1 MADKGYD
8 KVKDNYD
15 TSQCPG
21 GTSTDPITP
30 PQNDRNNAPVFNG
43 PATKSVPE
51 NTPTTEVL
59 LTVSA
64 TDSDSQ
70 DHVTYSKSGADESKF
85 SLNSSGEL
93 RFSIVPDYE
102 NPQDSGTNNVY
113 VVEVIATS
121 GTGDR
126 IRETTKTLTVT
137 VTDVNEPPGR
147 PNAPTV
153 SADSETSL
161 LVTWSAPAN
170 EGGPPITGY
179 NYQYKKT
186 SDSDSPG
193 NWTQGTT
200 SGLSVP
206 IGGLEEGIS
215 YDVQIQAKNGEGESG
230 WSLEGTGSTQANE
243 APRFTSSSTPSVQEN
258 TTSVLTVTAEDDDAI
273 QRYDPVGGA
282 DASKFSLS
290 PTGVLRFITA
300 PNFEA
305 PQAAGGGNNYM
316 VKVRATSG
324 TGTRAKTID
333 QTITVTVTDVD
344 EKPDTPGAPTVSMA
358 SETSLMV
365 RWSEPA
371 NKGPPI
377 TDYDYRYRTDSPQ
390 GNWTEVTDT
399 PITELSVTISIL
411 DEDTAYDVQIRAKS
425 PEGTSDWSPEG
436 TGTTGATEANEDPR
450 FTSSATPSVP
460 ENTTSVLTVVAVDDD
475 SDDQVTGYSIEG
487 GADRNLFSIV
497 PSTGVLTFRTAP
509 NFEAPQDVGSD
520 NNYVVIVRATS
531 GAGSRVRTADQTII
545 VTVTDETNEKP
556 STPRA
561 PSVSA
566 ASETSL
572 NVNWLAPANEGPP
585 ITDYDYRYKKTSDS
599 DQDWTEVT
607 DPPSSTALAVTISS
621 LDEGTSYDVQIRAT
635 NSNGTSEWSPS
646 GTGSTRSTGTGGNP
660 SGITTTTTITPLS
673 PTPGPLP
680 EDVTLSFTRTRYE
693 ASEDDEAVTFIVQ
706 LSTTASQDAVVEYA
720 TSSGTARAGQDYEA
734 TSGTLTIPAG
744 ATRRAILVPIID
756 DDLDEPAEVF
766 TIRLSNSNA
775 TIRTGKATGVIADN
789 DLPVVIVTTNQ
800 TAVEEGE
807 TVTFTLTRIGDLS
820 VPLVVPVSITE
831 RGEFLAD
838 GVPTRAAFAINAV
851 ETTLQVATVDDEV
864 DEENGGVKATITEGA
879 TRRVGDATTA
889 AVLVTDNDG
898 PEGTGTRTD
907 LELGEVD
914 VTVSFTRTRYEASE
928 DDEALVFAVT
938 LSTLSTQTVVMK
950 YATVSGTARAGKDY
964 GAATGT
970 LTFPALTTRQ
980 TIRVSIIDDNVVEE
994 EETFTVRLRN
1004 SNATIGVGEATGV
1017 IADNDLLVVSVTTT
1031 QTVVEEG
1038 GTVEFTLTRIGDLT
1052 APLTVPVRVTER
1064 GAFIADE
1071 DAVPTEA
1078 TFAANVTTT
1087 TLQVATVDDEVE
1099 EENGAVTVT
1108 ITSGATHQVGD
1119 AAAATVLVTDND
1131 ETDGVET
1138 QTDIEEVE
1146 ERCDGVVCGDAL

>member
-1 MADKGYD
+1 M
-8 KVKDNYD
+8 
-15 TSQCPG
+15 
-21 GTSTDPITP
+21 
-30 PQNDRNNAPVFNG
+30 
-43 PATKSVPE
+43 
-51 NTPTTEVL
+51 PTVTAV
-59 LTVSA
+59 
-64 TDSDSQ
+64 DDDSQ
-70 DHVTYSKSGADESKF
+70 DSVTGYDIVGGADQ
-85 SLNSSGEL
+85 GQ
-93 RFSIVPDYE
+93 FSIVRSTGDLTFKTAPDYE
-102 NPQDSGTNNVY
+102 AKNRY
-113 VVEVIATS
+113 VVVVRATS
-121 GTGDR
+121 GTGSR
-126 IRETTKTLTVT
+126 VKRATQTITVT
-137 VTDVNEPPGR
+137 VTDVPEPPGT
-147 PNAPTV
+147 PNAPSV
-153 SADSETSL
+153 SPVSHTSL
-161 LVTWSAPAN
+161 RVTWSAPEN
-170 EGGPPITGY
+170 KGPPITDY
-179 NYQYKKT
+179 DYRYKKT
-186 SDSDSPG
+186 TDSDQDWTEVTDPG
-193 NWTQGTT
+193 DIT
-200 SGLSVP
+200 GLSVP
-206 IGGLEEGIS
+206 IGSLDEGTE
-215 YDVQIQAKNGEGESG
+215 YEVQILAKNDEGESG

-377 TDYDYRYRTDSPQ
+377 TDYDYRYKKTTDSDQ
-390 GNWTEVTDT
+390 DWTEVTDT

-436 TGTTGATEANEDPR
+436 TGTTGATQANEEPR

-585 ITDYDYRYKKTSDS
+585 ITDYDYRYKKTTDS

-660 SGITTTTTITPLS
+660 SGITTTTTITPSS

-693 ASEDDEAVTFIVQ
+693 ASEDDEAVVFIVQ
-706 LSTTASQDAVVEYA
+706 LST
-720 TSSGTARAGQDYEA
+720 SGQ
-734 TSGTLTIPAG
+734 P
-744 ATRRAILVPIID
+744 RR
-756 DDLDEPAEVF
+756 
-766 TIRLSNSNA
+766 
-775 TIRTGKATGVIADN
+775 G
-789 DLPVVIVTTNQ
+789 
-800 TAVEEGE
+800 
-807 TVTFTLTRIGDLS
+807 
-820 VPLVVPVSITE
+820 
-831 RGEFLAD
+831 
-838 GVPTRAAFAINAV
+838 
-851 ETTLQVATVDDEV
+851 
-864 DEENGGVKATITEGA
+864 GGVRNFERHGEGGA
-879 TRRVGDATTA
+879 GLRGDER
-889 AVLVTDNDG
+889 DPDHPG
-898 PEGTGTRTD
+898 WG
-907 LELGEVD
+907 
-914 VTVSFTRTRYEASE
+914 
-928 DDEALVFAVT
+928 DEA
-938 LSTLSTQTVVMK
+938 
-950 YATVSGTARAGKDY
+950 GDPRA
-964 GAATGT
+964 
-970 LTFPALTTRQ
+970 
-980 TIRVSIIDDNVVEE
+980 
-994 EETFTVRLRN
+994 
-1004 SNATIGVGEATGV
+1004 
-1017 IADNDLLVVSVTTT
+1017 
-1031 QTVVEEG
+1031 
-1038 GTVEFTLTRIGDLT
+1038 
-1052 APLTVPVRVTER
+1052 
-1064 GAFIADE
+1064 
-1071 DAVPTEA
+1071 
-1078 TFAANVTTT
+1078 
-1087 TLQVATVDDEVE
+1087 
-1099 EENGAVTVT
+1099 
-1108 ITSGATHQVGD
+1108 HH
-1119 AAAATVLVTDND
+1119 
-1131 ETDGVET
+1131 
-1138 QTDIEEVE
+1138 
-1146 ERCDGVVCGDAL
+1146 